1 MAHVAH
7 VIYSVLCLHKHT
19 FMLIDSTSLIV
30 RIYTSLHFLDILLT
44 KKIYHADPTSYFR
57 DPAAEWMMKP
67 HKLLA
72 QLNA

>member
-1 MAHVAH
+1 MAHVVH
-7 VIYSVLCLHKHT
+7 FIYSVLCLHNHT

-30 RIYTSLHFLDILLT
+30 RIYNLLPFLDILLT
-44 KKIYHADPTSYFR
+44 KKLYHADPTSYFR

-67 HKLLA
+67 DKLLA